1 MICLS
6 QDNVS
11 RHDENIDIKCSQMVM
26 AELLL
31 PCSVSGLLRA
41 QGDLYLSG
49 GPFPMAPTLLG
60 SNAILASLD
69 TVKTFPDGQ
78 QVKNM
83 PVIQEIQETWVQ
95 CLGQDDPLE
104 EEMVTHT
111 SILAWRVPW
120 TEDPGVLKSTGS
132 QRVGY
137 D

>member
-1 MICLS
+1 
-6 QDNVS
+6 
-11 RHDENIDIKCSQMVM
+11 MVM

-95 CLGQDDPLE
+95 CPGQDDPLE
-104 EEMVTHT
+104 EEMATHS
-111 SILAWRVPW
+111 SIFAWEIPL
-120 TEDPGVLKSTGS
+120 TEEPCGLQSMGS
-132 QRVGY
+132 
-137 D
+137 

>member
-95 CLGQDDPLE
+95 CPGQDDPLE
-104 EEMVTHT
+104 EEMATH
-111 SILAWRVPW
+111 SNIFAWEIPL
-120 TEDPGVLKSTGS
+120 TEEPCGLQSMGS
-132 QRVGY
+132 
-137 D
+137 